1 MIIAAFSAAGKSCF
15 CNQNKSRAIDF
26 VCMPFKYTNFFELSK
41 GIEEGESI
49 KCAYELELRC
59 GWETGYCEAIQA
71 MEKANPELYIV
82 IPPVNKVLE
91 LLKAAGIRYTIIYPK
106 EELLEEYIERCRKRG
121 NTEDFIDIVKD
132 CWDFWIKSAKTDEW
146 ADKIELSSGQYMSD
160 VIKISDN
167 IDCGDLI
174 VAYQEKYL
182 SENNRYRKLLVPQ
195 SDKEIAALLEKSYH
209 DAIANGYKGTPS
221 DEFFEDI
228 RRRRLELTHERRK
241 EIDAILKRT
250 EQEIAEGK
258 IQYTPWREYRSELLR
273 LSKRDKA
280 KEKKKDGQ

>member
-1 MIIAAFSAAGKSCF
+1 MIITAFEAAGKSYF
-15 CNQNKSRAIDF
+15 CNQNQNRAIDF

-41 GIEEGESI
+41 SIEEGEAI
-49 KCAYELELRC
+49 KGAYELELRC

-71 MEKANPELYIV
+71 MEKADPELYIV
-82 IPPVNKVLE
+82 IPLVNKVLE
-91 LLKAAGIRYTIIYPK
+91 LLKAAGIGYTMIYPK
-106 EELLEEYIERCRKRG
+106 EELLEEYIERCHERG
-121 NTEDFIDIVKD
+121 NTEDFIDIVRD
-132 CWDFWIKSAKTDEW
+132 CWDFWIKSAKSDEW
-146 ADKIELSSGQYMSD
+146 ADKIELSSGQYLSD

-209 DAIANGYKGTPS
+209 DATANGYKGTQI

-228 RRRRLELTHERRK
+228 RRKYSRLRNDE
-241 EIDAILKRT
+241 
-250 EQEIAEGK
+250 
-258 IQYTPWREYRSELLR
+258 S
-273 LSKRDKA
+273 
-280 KEKKKDGQ
+280 

>member
-1 MIIAAFSAAGKSCF
+1 MIIAAFSAAGKSYF
-15 CNQNKSRAIDF
+15 CNQNKNSAIDF

-132 CWDFWIKSAKTDEW
+132 CWDFWIKSAKNDEW

-195 SDKEIAALLEKSYH
+195 SDKEIAAILEKSYH

-228 RRRRLELTHERRK
+228 RRK
-241 EIDAILKRT
+241 
-250 EQEIAEGK
+250 
-258 IQYTPWREYRSELLR
+258 YSWLR
-273 LSKRDKA
+273 NDESKS
-280 KEKKKDGQ
+280 

>member
-1 MIIAAFSAAGKSCF
+1 
-15 CNQNKSRAIDF
+15 
-26 VCMPFKYTNFFELSK
+26 
-41 GIEEGESI
+41 
-49 KCAYELELRC
+49 
-59 GWETGYCEAIQA
+59 
-71 MEKANPELYIV
+71 
-82 IPPVNKVLE
+82 
-91 LLKAAGIRYTIIYPK
+91 
-106 EELLEEYIERCRKRG
+106 
-121 NTEDFIDIVKD
+121 
-132 CWDFWIKSAKTDEW
+132 
-146 ADKIELSSGQYMSD
+146 MSD

-258 IQYTPWREYRSELLR
+258 IKYTPWREYISELLR

-280 KEKKKDGQ
+280 KEKKKDGQQIQKCRNI